1 MKSSVQYAKSLRDVY
16 KQLRRKYG
24 EVKSSELTDP
34 VEEMLL
40 AILWQQS
47 TQKRAASALKEI
59 VNSMVDFNELRVSR
73 PVEIEEL
80 IGKFVPDTHQK
91 ALRMTTALNWLFAR
105 HNTLELDQL
114 RQCSETEL
122 KVIFSQI
129 EALDT
134 YSSAA
139 VLVMSFAAH
148 AVPLD
153 DRILDYLREQE
164 AVNPDLDINKA
175 QRFIEQH
182 IHADQAREF
191 FLLIR
196 KHVENRPIKPARK
209 KTLRSKTAKDKVASE
224 AKKTTKE
231 KTETNTEKTKA
242 KKTSAK
248 PAPKPGSSAKVKKT
262 KTIGEKK

>member
-1 MKSSVQYAKSLRDVY
+1 
-16 KQLRRKYG
+16 
-24 EVKSSELTDP
+24 LTDP
-34 VEEMLL
+34 IEEMLL

-47 TQKRAASALKEI
+47 TQKRAASALKAI

-73 PVEIEEL
+73 PLEIEEL
-80 IGKFVPDTHQK
+80 IGKFVPEARQK
-91 ALRMTTALNWLFAR
+91 ALRITAVLNWLFAR
-105 HNTLELDQL
+105 YNTLELGPL
-114 RQCSETEL
+114 RQRSKTEL
-122 KVIFSQI
+122 KVIFSRV

-153 DRILDYLREQE
+153 NRMLDYLREQK
-164 AVNPDLDINKA
+164 AVNPDLDMNKA

-196 KHVENRPIKPARK
+196 KHVENRPVRQAEK
-209 KTLRSKTAKDKVASE
+209 KELKSKTTKAKVASG
-224 AKKTTKE
+224 AKKKTKT
-231 KTETNTEKTKA
+231 KTETNTGKTKEKRA
-242 KKTSAK
+242 SAT
-248 PAPKPGSSAKVKKT
+248 PAPKTRSSANIKKP
-262 KTIGEKK
+262 KTTDKKK